1 MSLYIPILWQ
11 TIRYFRENGPAVVE
25 FAENY
30 SSDPVLLSGV
40 EDDGLYLWFES
51 GKKLIVR
58 DDDFLGV
65 DNAGQLLTLPYDLI
79 YAACLYAEYPELVR

>member
-1 MSLYIPILWQ
+1 MSLYIPIVVQ
-11 TIRYFRENGPAVVE
+11 AIKYFRENGPAVVE

-30 SSDPVLLSGV
+30 SSDPINLSGI

-58 DDDFLGV
+58 DDDYLGV
-65 DNAGQLLTLPYDLI
+65 DNVGQLMAIPYDLVD
-79 YAACLYAEYPELVR
+79 AACLAAKYPEVLR